1 MKWRWLWLFAVVCV
15 LGAAARW
22 WPVAEAKGPKY
33 LTYALQRGDIL
44 VAVNATGTIEPLEVV
59 DVGAQIIGMIKEF
72 GSDPASPSKPVD
84 FGTHVAKGT
93 VLARID
99 DATYQ
104 GELAKAQANLKL
116 AEAEKSKAQAQL
128 GAAEKDWNRTRGLK
142 ENTSRRDYDHAE
154 TAFKVAQADLAVAQA
169 RLEQAHVTERL
180 AQTNLGYTVIRS
192 PIDGIVI
199 DRRVD
204 VGQTVVAG
212 LNAPSLFLLAKDL
225 SKMRIRAQ
233 VNEADIGKIRVGQT
247 VYFTVDAYPDRKF
260 RGGVAQIRL
269 DASIANS
276 VVTYDVIVDI
286 DNSDGLLLPYMT
298 ANAKFVV
305 GEVRDV
311 FRVPEEALTWR
322 GDGSTLWWR
331 NREGELQPVH
341 VKSGLADGAFIAVS
355 APQLEAG
362 MALVVGEAQRQE
374 KDFGSTILRTIR
386 GG

>member
-1 MKWRWLWLFAVVCV
+1 MKWGWLWLFAILGV

-22 WPVAEAKGPKY
+22 WPMAETTAPDY
-33 LTYALQRGDIL
+33 LTYPLQRGDIL
-44 VAVNATGTIEPLEVV
+44 VAVNATGTIEPREVV

-93 VLARID
+93 VLVRID

-116 AEAEKSKAQAQL
+116 AEAELGKAQAQL
-128 GAAEKDWNRTRGLK
+128 EAAEKDWNRTRELK
-142 ENTSRRDYDHAE
+142 DNTSRREYDHAE
-154 TAFKVAQADLAVAQA
+154 TAFKVAQADLAVARA

-180 AQTNLGYTVIRS
+180 AQTNLSYTVIRS

-212 LNAPSLFLLAKDL
+212 LNAPSLFLLAEDL
-225 SKMRIRAQ
+225 SQMRIRAV
-233 VNEADIGKIRVGQT
+233 VNEADIGKIRIGQT
-247 VYFTVDAYPDRKF
+247 VYFTVDAYPDRKL
-260 RGGVAQIRL
+260 RGGVSQIRL
-269 DASIANS
+269 NASIVNS

-311 FRVPEEALTWR
+311 LRVPEEALTWR
-322 GDGSTLWWR
+322 GEGSTLWWLKGD
-331 NREGELQPVH
+331 GELQPLQVE
-341 VKSGLADGAFIAVS
+341 SGLSDGAFIAVS

-362 MALVVGEAQRQE
+362 MALVVGEVQRQE
-374 KDFGSTILRTIR
+374 EDFGSTILQTIR